1 MKDCYTTVATL
12 KVGRAEI
19 CMDLFDFPRLN

>member
-1 MKDCYTTVATL
+1 MKNCYTTVATL

-19 CMDLFDFPRLN
+19 CMDLFDLARLN